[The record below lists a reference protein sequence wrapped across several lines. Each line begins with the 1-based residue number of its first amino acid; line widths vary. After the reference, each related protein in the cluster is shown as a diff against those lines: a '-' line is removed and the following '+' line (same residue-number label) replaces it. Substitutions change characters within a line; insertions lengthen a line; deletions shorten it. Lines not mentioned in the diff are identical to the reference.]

1 MTPWWDYLSLL
12 TSAATIREILFARAR
27 TGIRLAPLTL
37 FSMQTQ
43 TLKTNRR
50 DFLQRAGLGLGALG
64 FAAQAVLAAEKPASF
79 AQPSKIRL
87 GTVTYNLAKDWDI
100 PTIIKNCE
108 EAKFDGV
115 ELRTTHA
122 HGVEVTLN
130 KAQRN
135 EVKQRFRDSNVE
147 LMGLGSVFDY
157 HMPDQTKLRKDIEAT
172 KEYIVLAHDVGAP
185 GVKVRP
191 NGLPR
196 EVPKEKTLEQ
206 IGRSLRELGEFGDGY
221 GVQIRLEVHGPE
233 TSLLP
238 NIKTIMDAANHRNV
252 GVCWN
257 SNQTDLAG
265 EGFDHNFN
273 LVKDKIFTVHMRD
286 LYLDEYPFRKLLTGL
301 NEIGF
306 TGFCLAEIPESNDP
320 VRVMK
325 YFRGL
330 FLAYQNLL

>member
-1 MTPWWDYLSLL
+1 
-12 TSAATIREILFARAR
+12 
-27 TGIRLAPLTL
+27 
-37 FSMQTQ
+37 MQTQ
-43 TLKTNRR
+43 TTKSNRR
-50 DFLQRAGLGLGALG
+50 DFLRTTGLGLGALG
-64 FAAQAVLAAEKPASF
+64 LATTAGFGAEKPNPSF
-79 AQPSKIRL
+79 ATPSKIRL
-87 GTVTYNLAKDWDI
+87 GTVTYNLAKDWDLA
-100 PTIIKNCE
+100 TILKNCQNAGFE
-108 EAKFDGV
+108 GV

-130 KAQRN
+130 KAQRE

-157 HMPDQTKLRKDIEAT
+157 HTPDQTKLRKDMEAT

-191 NGLPR
+191 NALPR
-196 EVPKEKTLEQ
+196 EVPAEKTLEQ
-206 IGRSLRELGEFGDGY
+206 IGKSLRELGEFGDGY
-221 GVQIRLEVHGPE
+221 GVQIRLEVHGTE

-238 NIKTIMDAANHRNV
+238 NIKTIMDAAGHRNV

-273 LVKDKIFTVHMRD
+273 LVKAKIFTVHMRD

>member
-1 MTPWWDYLSLL
+1 MKS
-12 TSAATIREILFARAR
+12 
-27 TGIRLAPLTL
+27 
-37 FSMQTQ
+37 
-43 TLKTNRR
+43 NRR
-50 DFLQRAGLGLGALG
+50 DFLRTTGLGLGALG
-64 FAAQAVLAAEKPASF
+64 LATTAAFSAEKPNLSF
-79 AQPSKIRL
+79 AAPSKIRL
-87 GTVTYNLAKDWDI
+87 GTVTYNLAKDWDLA
-100 PTIIKNCE
+100 TIIRNCQDAGFE
-108 EAKFDGV
+108 GV

-130 KAQRN
+130 KAQRE

-157 HMPDQTKLRKDIEAT
+157 HTPDQTKLRKDMVAT

-191 NGLPR
+191 NAIPR
-196 EVPKEKTLEQ
+196 EVPAEKTLEQ

-221 GVQIRLEVHGPE
+221 GVQIRLEVHGTE

-238 NIKTIMDAANHRNV
+238 NIKTIMDAAGHRNV

-273 LVKDKIFTVHMRD
+273 LVKTKIFTVHMRD
-286 LYLDEYPFRKLLTGL
+286 LYLDEYPFRKLLGRL